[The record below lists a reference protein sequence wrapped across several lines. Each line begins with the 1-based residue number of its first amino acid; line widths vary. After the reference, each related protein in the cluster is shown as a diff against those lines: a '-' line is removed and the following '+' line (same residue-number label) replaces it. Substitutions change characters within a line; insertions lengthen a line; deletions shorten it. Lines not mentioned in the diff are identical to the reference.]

1 MEYSNQYI
9 EYCLENQY
17 SIFKGL
23 PLRDKELLSRNISTL
38 FINKGEFIF
47 IEGEKAKGLICLA
60 SGKYKIFR
68 VGVGGREQILR
79 LVRPSELHGFSNIFQ
94 ATGWT
99 NSASAIED
107 SVVCILD
114 KNSLLN
120 ILKHNTDFS
129 IKLIKLISEELV
141 FAQERIISLT
151 QKHVRGRLVETLLM
165 LGEIYGFEEDG
176 KTINASLSRDDLAHH
191 SNMTTSNAIR
201 TLSNLAAEGKI
212 SIKRKKITL
221 LDIHALEMISN
232 TG

>member
-23 PLRDKELLSRNISTL
+23 PLRDKELLIRNISTL
-38 FINKGEFIF
+38 YVEKGDSIYT
-47 IEGEKAKGLICLA
+47 EGEKAKGLICLA

-68 VGVGGREQILR
+68 VGVGGREQIIK
-79 LVRPSELHGFSNIFQ
+79 LVRPSDLQGFSNIFQ
-94 ATGWT
+94 ANVW
-99 NSASAIED
+99 NDSASAIED

-129 IKLIKLISEELV
+129 LKLMKLLADELL
-141 FAQERIISLT
+141 FTQDRIISLT

-165 LGEIYGFEEDG
+165 LGDIYGFEADG
-176 KTINASLSRDDLAHH
+176 KTINASLSRDDIAHH

-201 TLSNLAAEGKI
+201 TLSNLATEGKI
-212 SIKRKKITL
+212 AMKRKKITL
-221 LDIHALEMISN
+221 LDTEALEMISRI
-232 TG
+232 G